1 LKRETN
7 AEIEPKDIFE
17 IASKKGCALAELLKY
32 SGLFL
37 LAYLLGSIPFGLVLS
52 TIFSRQDI
60 RSKGS
65 GNIGATNVLRVA
77 GARLALMTLCLDM
90 FKGALPVFM
99 AVQLM
104 KSPEYPWNQV
114 YLSLIALSAFM
125 GHLYPLYL
133 GLRKGGKGVAT
144 AWGCFLVIS
153 PVSALVTLL
162 VFVLMACISNKAS
175 MASLSGSAVLPMVVW
190 LATHSAVL
198 TLCAAII
205 TGLIVF
211 RHKDNI
217 LRLLHGTEPTIWR
230 NKP

>member
-1 LKRETN
+1 LT
-7 AEIEPKDIFE
+7 
-17 IASKKGCALAELLKY
+17 ELLKY

-133 GLRKGGKGVAT
+133 GLCKGGKGVAT

-217 LRLLHGTEPTIWR
+217 FRLLHGTESAIWR

>member
-1 LKRETN
+1 M
-7 AEIEPKDIFE
+7 
-17 IASKKGCALAELLKY
+17 ELLKY

-52 TIFSRQDI
+52 TLFSQQDI
-60 RSKGS
+60 RCKGS

-77 GARLALMTLCLDM
+77 GARLGLLTLFLDM

-99 AVQLM
+99 AIQLM
-104 KSPEYPWNQV
+104 ESPDSPWGQA
-114 YLSLIALSAFM
+114 YLSLIAISAFI

-133 GLRKGGKGVAT
+133 GLRGGGKGVAT

-162 VFVLMACISNKAS
+162 VFILMACVSNRAS
-175 MASLSGSAVLPMVVW
+175 MASLSGSAVLPIVVW

-198 TLCAAII
+198 TLCATMIS
-205 TGLIVF
+205 GLIVF

-217 LRLLHGTEPTIWR
+217 LRLFHGTESTIWG

>member
-1 LKRETN
+1 LT
-7 AEIEPKDIFE
+7 
-17 IASKKGCALAELLKY
+17 ELLKY

-52 TIFSRQDI
+52 TLLSHQDI
-60 RSKGS
+60 RRKGS

-77 GARLALMTLCLDM
+77 GARLGLLTLFLDM

-104 KSPEYPWNQV
+104 ESPESAWGQV
-114 YLSLIALSAFM
+114 YLSLIAISAFM

-133 GLRKGGKGVAT
+133 GLRGGGKGVAT

-162 VFVLMACISNKAS
+162 VFVLMACISNRAS
-175 MASLSGSAVLPMVVW
+175 MASLTGSAVLPMVVW

-198 TLCAAII
+198 TLCATMIA
-205 TGLIVF
+205 GLIVF

-217 LRLLHGTEPTIWR
+217 LRLLHGTESTIWGD
-230 NKP
+230 KP

>member
-1 LKRETN
+1 LT
-7 AEIEPKDIFE
+7 
-17 IASKKGCALAELLKY
+17 ELLKY

-52 TIFSRQDI
+52 TLLSHQDI
-60 RSKGS
+60 RRKGS

-77 GARLALMTLCLDM
+77 GARLGLLTLFLDM
-90 FKGALPVFM
+90 FKGALPVLM

-114 YLSLIALSAFM
+114 YLSLIAISAFM
-125 GHLYPLYL
+125 GHLYPLFL
-133 GLRKGGKGVAT
+133 GLRGGGKGVAT

-162 VFVLMACISNKAS
+162 VFVLMACISNRAS

-217 LRLLHGTEPTIWR
+217 FRLLHGTESAIWR